1 MTSLA
6 LEDRGALFVL
16 SITIV
21 LALYL
26 VFLTWSSSPFIGV
39 WPLEGIFWETVAVI
53 VAISLLSYL
62 LFDSRASIIIP
73 LITQAFLAVVLPVL
87 KHPNTLN
94 ITGPWDSVAHYSFAN
109 WIIVNG
115 RVDTAGI
122 LYYSDQYGY
131 HPGNGIIPTSLSL
144 LSSIPLGWSMN
155 TVLIAI
161 YTGYIL
167 FILATLKS
175 FGWLKSESI
184 DIRRSLWLLAI
195 PTLSISLPG
204 YYGGVEIGY
213 IYAGGILYALIRLMR
228 RKEDVFKSIILML
241 VIFWG
246 LLITHFSTAVIMLA
260 YVLIIVSM
268 LITAKL
274 FSKTGIPGI
283 TPKVMIPTFMMLS
296 AFVIYEIYSDV
307 SLFTGVGREAIRI
320 LYSLYIR
327 EIQVAKTAM
336 ETRGLSFLD
345 LVQYLVSYY
354 AKTIIVLTLIFIH
367 TIGLSIRWRSLNRDE
382 KMLALLLFASYP
394 TWIIGWAGVGSFMVG
409 SRAFSL
415 ICFLLSVSLAMTGEK
430 LYIFLVKSSGFAF
443 SLFLIVLGFV
453 ANFGLP
459 FMPIIR
465 ADGDTYTYTVFS
477 QGGFSDYVLQP
488 VTYVSSYNGVS
499 SFLCLSPYITFGL
512 CDIMWQTPRIPRH
525 GSISSPGRLS
535 PEGIIDVIGNY
546 LDKQVIVP
554 QPLRD
559 RFLPASIGYNSLYRK
574 PFSFLLGSGKGLIYN
589 NGVYTLFLV

>member
-1 MTSLA
+1 
-6 LEDRGALFVL
+6 LEPEERRTIIILL
-16 SITIV
+16 ITLI

-26 VFLTWSSSPFIGV
+26 MFLTWNSSSFIDV
-39 WPLEGIFWETVAVI
+39 WPLRGIFWETIVVI
-53 VAISLLSYL
+53 AAITLLSYL
-62 LFDSRASIIIP
+62 LFDSRASVIIP
-73 LITQAFLAVVLPVL
+73 LITQAFLVVVLPVL
-87 KHPNTLN
+87 KYPNALN
-94 ITGPWDSVAHYSFAN
+94 ITGPWDSTAHYSFAN

-122 LYYSDQYGY
+122 LCYSDQYGY
-131 HPGNGIIPTSLSL
+131 HPGNGIVPASLSL
-144 LSSIPLGWSMN
+144 LSSITLGWSMN
-155 TVLIAI
+155 IVLIVI

-184 DIRRSLWLLAI
+184 DIRRSLLLLAI
-195 PTLSISLPG
+195 LTLSIQLPV

-213 IYAGGILYALIRLMR
+213 IYAGGILYAFIRLMR
-228 RKEDVFKSIILML
+228 RKEDVFKSIILVL

-260 YVLIIVSM
+260 YMLIIVSM

-296 AFVIYEIYSDV
+296 AFVIYEIYSDIF
-307 SLFTGVGREAIRI
+307 LFTGVAREAIRI

-336 ETRGLSFLD
+336 ETRGLSFSD

-415 ICFLLSVSLAMTGEK
+415 ICFLFSISLAITYEK
-430 LYIFLVKSSGFAF
+430 LHGLLIKSGRLAF
-443 SLFLIVLGFV
+443 PLFLIVLGFV

-465 ADGDTYTYTVFS
+465 AGGDTYTYAVFS
-477 QGGFSDYVLQP
+477 QGGFSDYVLHP
-488 VTYVSSYNGVS
+488 VVYVSSYVGDS

-512 CDIMWQTPRIPRH
+512 CDIMWQTPKIPKH
-525 GSISSPGRLS
+525 GSISPSVLS
-535 PEGIIDVIGNY
+535 PEGIVDIVRNY
-546 LDKQVIVP
+546 LGKQAIIP
-554 QPLRD
+554 QPLRES
-559 RFLPASIGYNSLYRK
+559 LIPGLIGYRSLYK
-574 PFSFLLGSGKGLIYN
+574 KTFYFLLENGKALIYSN
-589 NGVYTLFLV
+589 SFYILFLV

>member
-1 MTSLA
+1 MASLM
-6 LEDRGALFVL
+6 LEGRRVFPVI

-62 LFDSRASIIIP
+62 LFDSRASIIVP
-73 LITQAFLAVVLPVL
+73 LITQAFLVVVLPVL

-94 ITGPWDSVAHYSFAN
+94 ITGPWDSAAHYSFAK

-115 RVDTAGI
+115 HVDTAGI
-122 LYYSDQYGY
+122 LYYSNQYGY
-131 HPGNGIIPTSLSL
+131 HPGNGIIPASLNL
-144 LSSIPLGWSMN
+144 LSSITLGWSMN
-155 TVLIAI
+155 IVLIMI

-175 FGWLKSESI
+175 VGWLKSESI

-195 PTLSISLPG
+195 ITLSIPLPV

-213 IYAGGILYALIRLMR
+213 IYAGGILYAFIRLMR
-228 RKEDVFKSIILML
+228 RKEDGFKSIILVL
-241 VIFWG
+241 VIFWS

-260 YVLIIVSM
+260 YMLIIVSM

-283 TPKVMIPTFMMLS
+283 TPKVMILTFMMLS
-296 AFVIYEIYSDV
+296 AFVIYEIYSDIF
-307 SLFTGVGREAIRI
+307 LFTSVAREAIHI

-336 ETRGLSFLD
+336 ETKGLSFLD
-345 LVQYLVSYY
+345 LVQYLVSHY
-354 AKTIIVLTLIFIH
+354 AKNIIVLTLIFIH
-367 TIGLSIRWRSLNRDE
+367 TIGLSIRWRSLNHDE

-394 TWIIGWAGVGSFMVG
+394 TWIIGWAGVGSFLAG
-409 SRAFSL
+409 ARTSNL
-415 ICFLLSVSLAMTGEK
+415 ICFLLSVSLAMTYEK
-430 LYIFLVKSSGFAF
+430 VYVFLTKSSRFAF

-459 FMPIIR
+459 FMPVIR
-465 ADGDTYTYTVFS
+465 TDGDTYTYTVFS
-477 QGGFSDYVLQP
+477 QGGFSDYVLHP
-488 VTYVSSYNGVS
+488 ITYVSSYNGAS
-499 SFLCLSPYITFGL
+499 SFLCLSPYIAFGL
-512 CDIMWQTPRIPRH
+512 CDIMWQTPKIPKH
-525 GSISSPGRLS
+525 GSISPSVRS
-535 PEGIIDVIGNY
+535 PEGIMDIVRNY
-546 LDKQVIVP
+546 LGKQAIIP
-554 QPLRD
+554 QPLRESLIPD
-559 RFLPASIGYNSLYRK
+559 LIGYRSLYK
-574 PFSFLLGSGKGLIYN
+574 KTFYFLLENGEALIYN
-589 NGVYTLFLV
+589 NGMYTLFLV

>member
-1 MTSLA
+1 LTLKNRRA
-6 LEDRGALFVL
+6 LSVL

-26 VFLTWSSSPFIGV
+26 VFLTWRSSSFIDV

-73 LITQAFLAVVLPVL
+73 LIIQAFLVVVLPVL
-87 KHPNTLN
+87 KYPNTLN
-94 ITGPWDSVAHYSFAN
+94 ITGPWDSTAHYSFAE

-122 LYYSDQYGY
+122 LFYSDQYGY
-131 HPGNGIIPTSLSL
+131 HPGNGIIPASLSL
-144 LSSIPLGWSMN
+144 LSSITLGWSMN
-155 TVLIAI
+155 IVLIVI

-167 FILATLKS
+167 FILAALKS
-175 FGWLKSESI
+175 VGWLKSESI

-195 PTLSISLPG
+195 ITLSIPLPV

-213 IYAGGILYALIRLMR
+213 IYAGGILYAFIRLMK
-228 RKEDVFKSIILML
+228 RKEDVFKSIILVL

-260 YVLIIVSM
+260 YMLIIVSM

-274 FSKTGIPGI
+274 FSKTGIPEI
-283 TPKVMIPTFMMLS
+283 TPKVMIPTFIMLS

-307 SLFTGVGREAIRI
+307 FLFTGVTRGTIRI

-336 ETRGLSFLD
+336 ETRGLSFWD

-354 AKTIIVLTLIFIH
+354 AKTIIVLSLIFIH
-367 TIGLSIRWRSLNRDE
+367 TIWLSIRWRSLNHDE
-382 KMLALLLFASYP
+382 KMLALLLFASYS
-394 TWIIGWAGVGSFMVG
+394 TWMIGWAGVGSFLTG
-409 SRAFSL
+409 ARAFSL
-415 ICFLLSVSLAMTGEK
+415 ICFLLLVSLGITYEK
-430 LYIFLVKSSGFAF
+430 LYVFLTKSSRFAF
-443 SLFLIVLGFV
+443 PLFLIVLGFV
-453 ANFGLP
+453 ANFGFP
-459 FMPIIR
+459 FMPVIR
-465 ADGDTYTYTVFS
+465 ADDETYTYATFS
-477 QGGFSDYVLQP
+477 QGGFSDYILHP
-488 VTYVSSYNGVS
+488 VVYVSSYVS
-499 SFLCLSPYITFGL
+499 GSRFLCLSPYTTFGL
-512 CDIMWQTPRIPRH
+512 CDMMWQTPRIPRH
-525 GSISSPGRLS
+525 GSITPPGVLS
-535 PEGIIDVIGNY
+535 PEGVIEVMRNY
-546 LDKQVIVP
+546 LDRQAIVP

-559 RFLPASIGYNSLYRK
+559 RLIRAPIGYYSLYKK
-574 PFSFLLGSGKGLIYN
+574 PFCFLLGSGKGLIYD

>member
-1 MTSLA
+1 LT
-6 LEDRGALFVL
+6 LEDRRALSVL

-26 VFLTWSSSPFIGV
+26 IFLTWNSSPFIGV

-73 LITQAFLAVVLPVL
+73 LITQAFLVVVLPVL

-94 ITGPWDSVAHYSFAN
+94 ITGPWDSTAHYSFAK
-109 WIIVNG
+109 WIIANG
-115 RVDTAGI
+115 RVDTTGI
-122 LYYSDQYGY
+122 LYYSDLYGY
-131 HPGNGIIPTSLSL
+131 HPGNGIIPASLSL
-144 LSSIPLGWSMN
+144 LSSITLGWSMN
-155 TVLIAI
+155 IVLIAI

-167 FILATLKS
+167 FILATLKN

-195 PTLSISLPG
+195 ITLSISLPV

-213 IYAGGILYALIRLMR
+213 IYVGGILYALIRLMK
-228 RKEDVFKSIILML
+228 RKDRILRSIILML
-241 VIFWG
+241 VIFGG
-246 LLITHFSTAVIMLA
+246 LLITHFSTAVIILA
-260 YVLIIVSM
+260 YMLIIVSM
-268 LITAKL
+268 SITAKL
-274 FSKTGIPGI
+274 FNKIGIAGI
-283 TPKVMIPTFMMLS
+283 APKVAIPTFIMLS

-307 SLFTGVGREAIRI
+307 SLFPGVTRGAIRI

-327 EIQVAKTAM
+327 EIQAAKTAM
-336 ETRGLSFLD
+336 EARGLTFSD
-345 LVQYLVSYY
+345 LVQFLVSYY

-367 TIGLSIRWRSLNRDE
+367 TIGLSIRWRSLNHDE

-394 TWIIGWAGVGSFMVG
+394 TWMIGWAGVGSFLTG
-409 SRAFSL
+409 ARAFSI
-415 ICFLLSVSLAMTGEK
+415 ICFLLSVSLAITYKK
-430 LYIFLVKSSGFAF
+430 LYRFLAKSSRFAF

-459 FMPIIR
+459 LMPIIK

-477 QGGFSDYVLQP
+477 QGGFSDYVLHP
-488 VTYVSSYNGVS
+488 VTYVSSCNSVS
-499 SFLCLSPYITFGL
+499 SFLCLSPYIAFGL

-525 GSISSPGRLS
+525 GSISPSGTLSPGAM
-535 PEGIIDVIGNY
+535 IDVIRNY
-546 LDKQVIVP
+546 LGRQAVIP
-554 QPLRD
+554 QPLTD
-559 RFLPASIGYNSLYRK
+559 RLTLAPIGYHSLYEK
-574 PFSFLLGSGKGLIYN
+574 PFYFLLGSGKGLIYN